1 MKELNNANALTR
13 ADGTFTMFGVP
24 AGQYIARVVKEGREP
39 LGPEAAA
46 NPLMQMMMGGNQT
59 PTPALFGQTPL
70 VIGTTDVNG
79 VAIALGTGAKVSGRI
94 EFEGTAPKPTTP
106 QGQLQ
111 ASIALQPLEGTPTM
125 AMRGGPAR
133 PAADGTFTS
142 VGYPAGNYRLTVT
155 ASPAWIV
162 KSIVSGARD
171 YAQAPFELKDTDV
184 TDVVITMTDKISGL
198 AGTVRDGAVPATAA
212 TVVAIT
218 AKYREATSA
227 SMLTS
232 LFRIVP
238 ASKKGAYI
246 LTGLVGGDYYVVAV
260 NDSDIGDLS
269 NRDALEALAKI
280 ATLTTIAPGDRKTL
294 DLTLTKVR
302 R

>member
-1 MKELNNANALTR
+1 LLLI
-13 ADGTFTMFGVP
+13 FW
-24 AGQYIARVVKEGREP
+24 
-39 LGPEAAA
+39 
-46 NPLMQMMMGGNQT
+46 GGNT
-59 PTPALFGQTPL
+59 PPTPALFGQTPL
-70 VIGTTDVNG
+70 VVGTTDMTG
-79 VAIALGTGAKVSGRI
+79 VAIALGTGVKVSGRI
-94 EFEGTAPKPTTP
+94 EFDGAAAKPMTP

-111 ASIALQPLEGTPTM
+111 ASIAVQPLEGTPM
-125 AMRGGPAR
+125 MSRRGGPAR

-142 VGYPAGNYRLTVT
+142 GGYPDGNYRLTVT

-162 KSIVSGARD
+162 KSIMTGGRD
-171 YAQAPFELKDTDV
+171 LAQAPLELKDADI

-198 AGTVRDGAVPATAA
+198 TGTVRDGAAPATTA
-212 TVVAIT
+212 TVIAIT

-238 ASKKGAYI
+238 ASRKGTYT
-246 LTGLVGGDYYVVAV
+246 LTGLAGGDYYVAAV

-269 NRDALEALAKI
+269 SRDALEALAKI
-280 ATLTTIAPGDRKTL
+280 ATLTTIVPGDRKTL